1 MKLVVKSN
9 VESRMIPREIRRA
22 AVVLRSIIVVWIR
35 VFYVPLEFEFKLCCL
50 WQSQGLESMQSDSQ
64 RFTNLWS
71 FHEFNAESIGFVR
84 DALLDDFNVAVIC
97 CKWLDADVV
106 MYNERRWWTCI
117 LSGKCIGDNSALITE
132 TLDRYP

>member
-1 MKLVVKSN
+1 MKLVVKSR
-9 VESRMIPREIRRA
+9 VEGRMMPREIRRA

-50 WQSQGLESMQSDSQ
+50 WQSQGLESMQSHSR
-64 RFTNLWS
+64 RFTNLY
-71 FHEFNAESIGFVR
+71 EFNAESIGFVR
-84 DALLDDFNVAVIC
+84 DALLGDFNVAVIC

-132 TLDRYP
+132 TLDRYS